1 MAYVQLNDS
10 DRKRNMMAD
19 YEKIVNG
26 LIDNPNC
33 GYAMSDEGEFLTIVL
48 RKPKQ

>member
-1 MAYVQLNDS
+1 MAYVQVNNS

-19 YEKIVNG
+19 YEKLVDALVGNQS
-26 LIDNPNC
+26 C

-48 RKPKQ
+48 RKPRQ